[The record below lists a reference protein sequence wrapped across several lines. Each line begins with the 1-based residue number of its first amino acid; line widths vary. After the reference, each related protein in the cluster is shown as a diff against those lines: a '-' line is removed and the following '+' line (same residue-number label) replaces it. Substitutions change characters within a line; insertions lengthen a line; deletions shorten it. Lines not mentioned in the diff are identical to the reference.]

1 MSSPQGAHCIGAR
14 AFHGRGGPGASIA
27 GVRRFAWL
35 RPSILDRYV
44 AREVVPPT
52 GVGLLLFTFILVL
65 DQISQLMKI
74 LVSRGADLQT
84 VVRAFLYLLPSI
96 FSVTIPMAFLLGVLL
111 AFGRMASDSE
121 IVALRASGV
130 SPLRLLRPVGA
141 LSAVAMAATFYVVAQ
156 ALPAANQAYRELIFS
171 LVISKAKSGMQARV
185 FNDDLIPGIVIYVSD
200 IDPQT
205 GEWRNVFMHD
215 NRVPQKP
222 KVVVARSGR
231 LDIDRAQKK
240 VEIDLA
246 NGDIYTFSGV
256 TPTSY
261 DRLDFQ
267 EHNWPLPFEQFF
279 PVIPLAKGD
288 REMTLDE
295 LEEMIRKLI
304 AEGKGATDW
313 YRYAVEYHK
322 KFAIAAACVVFG
334 LLGLGLSL
342 GSKKEARSA
351 AFGLSVAVIFVY
363 YVLIRLGEQAGDTGM
378 LQPWLAMWGANVVL
392 GAIAI
397 FLLRLNQREAAFDP
411 LDPSHYKV
419 LLPGIRRRE
428 RDTAAAEPVRRPP
441 GAGGG
446 PRKVVVLRIPRWVLP
461 MPGLLDRYI
470 VRSYVGKF
478 GLVVIAFWALF
489 VLVNFMDLFDDVQ
502 HNNVKGIVVMH
513 YYVFFSPQI
522 LHLITPVGVL
532 VAVLITFGILARRN
546 EITAMKAAGISI
558 YRVTLPALAL
568 GLLVSSGMFALSEF
582 ILPAVNKVATR
593 DFNVIKGRPPQAS
606 TSNQQRWILGSD
618 GRIYHYDYLEERREE
633 DGANRSSLY
642 GLTIYDVAAERWK
655 LRDIL
660 YSARAAWNGVSYD
673 LERGWRRTFLPQPAF
688 REIAQGRTR
697 EIEAPTYFAQEERPA
712 DTLRFGELRRHISSL
727 ELLGLDVTP
736 LKVQLHRKLAFPV
749 VCVVMTL
756 LGIPFAFVVARR
768 GALYGI
774 AASVLIAIV
783 YWACLAIFDALGNHA
798 LLPPFLAAW
807 APNLLF
813 GGGGLYLMFTLET

>member
-1 MSSPQGAHCIGAR
+1 MIR
-14 AFHGRGGPGASIA
+14 LA
-27 GVRRFAWL
+27 GL

-44 AREVVPPT
+44 VREVLPPT
-52 GVGLLLFTFILVL
+52 GLGLLLFTFILLL

-84 VVRAFLYLLPSI
+84 VVRAFLYILPSI

-130 SPLRLLRPVGA
+130 SPLSLLRPVGL
-141 LSAVAMAATFYVVAQ
+141 LSAATMALTFYVVAQ

-171 LVISKAKSGMQARV
+171 LVVSKAKSGMQPRV

-200 IDPQT
+200 IEPQS

-215 NRVPQKP
+215 NRVPQRP

-231 LDIDRAQKK
+231 LDIDREKKK
-240 VEIDLA
+240 VEIDLQQGA
-246 NGDIYTFSGV
+246 IYTFQAV
-256 TPTSY
+256 TPTAY

-267 EHNWPLPFEQFF
+267 DHNWPLPFEQFF

-288 REMTLDE
+288 REMTLAE
-295 LEEMIRKLI
+295 LKAMIADLKSQ
-304 AEGKGATDW
+304 GKGPVDW
-313 YRYAVEYHK
+313 YRYDVEFHK
-322 KFAIAAACVVFG
+322 KFAIAGACVVFG

-378 LQPWLAMWGANVVL
+378 LRPWLAMWAANIVL

-397 FLLRLNQREAAFDP
+397 FLLALNQREAAFDP

-419 LLPGIRRRE
+419 LLPGIRRRTRIE
-428 RDTAAAEPVRRPP
+428 VEVPVRPAP
-441 GAGGG
+441 GARG
-446 PRKVVVLRIPRWVLP
+446 PRKVVVLRIPRWVVP

-470 VRSYVGKF
+470 VRSYLGKF
-478 GLVVIAFWALF
+478 GLVVVAFWALF

-502 HNNVKGIVVMH
+502 TNRVKGIVVMH

-568 GLLVSSGMFALSEF
+568 GLVVSSGMFGLAEF
-582 ILPAVNKVATR
+582 ILPAMNKVYTR
-593 DFNVIKGRPPQAS
+593 DLNVIKGRPPQAS
-606 TSNQQRWILGSD
+606 TTNQQRWILGSD
-618 GRIYHYDYLEERREE
+618 GRIYHYDYLEDRLEA
-633 DGANRSSLY
+633 GVNHASLY
-642 GLTIYDVAAERWK
+642 GLTIYDVTPQRWE

-660 YSARAAWNGVSYD
+660 YSARATWNGVSYD
-673 LERGWRRTFLPQPAF
+673 LERGWRRTFQPQPVF

-697 EIEAPTYFAQEERPA
+697 EIEAPSYFAQEERPA
-712 DTLRFGELRRHISSL
+712 DTLRFGELRRHIASL

-783 YWACLAIFDALGNHA
+783 YWACLAIFDAMGNSA

>member
-1 MSSPQGAHCIGAR
+1 M
-14 AFHGRGGPGASIA
+14 
-27 GVRRFAWL
+27 RFLDGW
-35 RPSILDRYV
+35 RPTLLDRYV
-44 AREVVPPT
+44 VREVLPPS
-52 GVGLLLFTFILVL
+52 GLGLLLFTFILVL

-74 LVSRGADLQT
+74 LVSRGADLPT

-141 LSAVAMAATFYVVAQ
+141 LSAVAMALTFFVVAR

-171 LVISKAKSGMQARV
+171 LVVSKAKTGMQPRV

-200 IDPQT
+200 IDAQT
-205 GEWRNVFMHD
+205 GEWRNVYMHD
-215 NRVPQKP
+215 NRVPSKP
-222 KVVVARSGR
+222 KVVVARTGR
-231 LDIDRAQKK
+231 LDIERSQKK

-246 NGDIYTFSGV
+246 QGATYTFSAV
-256 TPTSY
+256 TPAAY

-267 EHNWPLPFEQFF
+267 EHNWPLPFDQFF

-288 REMTLDE
+288 REMTLAE
-295 LEEMIRKLI
+295 LKAMI
-304 AEGKGATDW
+304 AELKSKGKGPIDW
-313 YRYAVEYHK
+313 YRYDVEFHK
-322 KFAIAAACVVFG
+322 KFAIAGACVVFG

-378 LQPWLAMWGANVVL
+378 LQPWLAMWGANLIL
-392 GAIAI
+392 GLIAV
-397 FLLRLNQREAAFDP
+397 FLLALNQREAAFDP
-411 LDPSHYKV
+411 LDPSHYKA
-419 LLPGIRRRE
+419 LLPGIRRRA
-428 RDTAAAEPVRRPP
+428 RQTAVAVPRRGP
-441 GAGGG
+441 GVPGG

-470 VRSYVGKF
+470 VRSYLGKF
-478 GLVVIAFWALF
+478 GLVLVAFWALF
-489 VLVNFMDLFDDVQ
+489 VLVSFMDLFDDVQ
-502 HNNVKGIVVMH
+502 HNRVKGIVVMH
-513 YYVFFSPQI
+513 YYMFTSPQI
-522 LHLITPVGVL
+522 LHLITPVVVL
-532 VAVLITFGILARRN
+532 VSVLITFGILARRN
-546 EITAMKAAGISI
+546 EITAMKAAGVSI
-558 YRVTLPALAL
+558 YRATLPALAL
-568 GLLVSSGMFALSEF
+568 GTLVALGMFALAEY
-582 ILPAVNKVATR
+582 ILPSMNKVATR

-606 TSNQQRWILGSD
+606 TSTEQRWILGSD
-618 GRIYHYDYLEERREE
+618 GRIYHYDYLEQRRE
-633 DGANRSSLY
+633 GASLY
-642 GLTIYDVAAERWK
+642 GLTIYDVAAQRWE

-660 YSARAAWNGVSYD
+660 YAARASWNGVSYD

-697 EIEAPTYFAQEERPA
+697 EIEAPGYFAQEQRPA
-712 DTLRFGELRRHISSL
+712 DTLRFGELRRHIASL

-736 LKVQLHRKLAFPV
+736 LKVELHRKVAFPV

-768 GALYGI
+768 GALYGV
-774 AASVLIAIV
+774 AASVLLAIV
-783 YWACLAIFDALGNHA
+783 YWACIAIFSALGNHA
-798 LLPPFLAAW
+798 NLPPFLAAW
-807 APNLLF
+807 APNVLF
-813 GGGGLYLMFTLET
+813 GGSGLYLMFTLDT

>member
-1 MSSPQGAHCIGAR
+1 VRASPG
-14 AFHGRGGPGASIA
+14 
-27 GVRRFAWL
+27 L
-35 RPSILDRYV
+35 RPTILDRYV
-44 AREVVPPT
+44 VREVLPPT
-52 GVGLLLFTFILVL
+52 GLGLLLFTFILLL

-84 VVRAFLYLLPSI
+84 VVKAFVYLLPSI

-141 LSAVAMAATFYVVAQ
+141 LATLAMGLTFYVVAH

-171 LVISKAKSGMQARV
+171 LVVSKAKTGMQPRV

-205 GEWRNVFMHD
+205 GEWRNVFMED

-222 KVVVARSGR
+222 KVVVARTGR
-231 LDIDRAQKK
+231 LDIERGQRK

-246 NGDIYTFSGV
+246 QGATYTFSAV
-256 TPTSY
+256 TPATY

-267 EHNWPLPFEQFF
+267 EHNWPLPFDQFF
-279 PVIPLAKGD
+279 PVVPLAKGD
-288 REMTLDE
+288 REMTLGE
-295 LEEMIRKLI
+295 LKAMIADLK
-304 AEGKGATDW
+304 AQGKGPVDW
-313 YRYAVEYHK
+313 YRYDVEYHK
-322 KFAIAAACVVFG
+322 KFAIAGACVVFG

-378 LQPWLAMWGANVVL
+378 LRPWLAMWGANVVL
-392 GAIAI
+392 GGIAI
-397 FLLRLNQREAAFDP
+397 FLLALNQREAAFDP
-411 LDPSHYKV
+411 LDPAHYKAV
-419 LLPGIRRRE
+419 LPGIRKRPKE
-428 RDTAAAEPVRRPP
+428 TPVVAPRGGPGPP
-441 GAGGG
+441 GG
-446 PRKVVVLRIPRWVLP
+446 PRKVVVLRIPRWVVP

-470 VRSYVGKF
+470 VRSYLGKF

-502 HNNVKGIVVMH
+502 QNRVKGVVVMH
-513 YYVFFSPQI
+513 YYVFTSPQI

-532 VAVLITFGILARRN
+532 VSVLITFGILARRN

-558 YRVTLPALAL
+558 YRATLPALAL
-568 GLLVSSGMFALSEF
+568 GTLVALGMFALAEF
-582 ILPAVNKVATR
+582 ILPSMNKVATR

-606 TSNQQRWILGSD
+606 TTNEQRWILGSD
-618 GRIYHYDYLEERREE
+618 GRIYHYDYLEPRRE
-633 DGANRSSLY
+633 GASLY
-642 GLTIYDVAAERWK
+642 GLTIYDVSAQRWE

-660 YSARAAWNGVSYD
+660 YAARATWNGVLYD
-673 LERGWRRTFLPQPAF
+673 VERGWHHTFLPQPAF
-688 REIAQGRTR
+688 KEITQTR
-697 EIEAPTYFAQEERPA
+697 RRDIEPPSYFGQEQRPA
-712 DTLRFGELRRHISSL
+712 DTLRFGELRRHIASL
-727 ELLGLDVTP
+727 ELLGLDVTS
-736 LKVQLHRKLAFPV
+736 LKVQLHRKVAFPV

-756 LGIPFAFVVARR
+756 VGIPFAFVVARR

-783 YWACLAIFDALGNHA
+783 YWACLAIFAALGDHA

>member
-1 MSSPQGAHCIGAR
+1 
-14 AFHGRGGPGASIA
+14 
-27 GVRRFAWL
+27 VRLLAAL
-35 RPSILDRYV
+35 RPTILDRYV
-44 AREVVPPT
+44 AREVLPPT
-52 GVGLLLFTFILVL
+52 GLGLLLFTFILVL

-141 LSAVAMAATFYVVAQ
+141 LSALAMALTFYVVAH

-171 LVISKAKSGMQARV
+171 LVVSKAKTGMQPRV

-200 IDPQT
+200 IEPQS
-205 GEWRNVFMHD
+205 GDWRNVFMHD
-215 NRVPQKP
+215 NRAPQKP
-222 KVVVARSGR
+222 KVVVAHSGR
-231 LDIDRAQKK
+231 LDIDRAQRK

-246 NGDIYTFSGV
+246 QGAIYTFSSV
-256 TPTSY
+256 TPAAY

-288 REMTLDE
+288 REMTLAE
-295 LEEMIRKLI
+295 LKRTI
-304 AEGKGATDW
+304 AELRSQGKGPTEW
-313 YRYAVEYHK
+313 YRYDVEYHK
-322 KFAIAAACVVFG
+322 KFAIAGACVVFG

-363 YVLIRLGEQAGDTGM
+363 YVLIRLGEQAGDTAM
-378 LQPWLAMWGANVVL
+378 MRPWLAMWGANVVL

-397 FLLRLNQREAAFDP
+397 FLLALNQREAAFDP
-411 LDPSHYKV
+411 LDPSHYKA
-419 LLPGIRRRE
+419 LLPGIRRRAPM
-428 RDTAAAEPVRRPP
+428 TVAVPRPAP
-441 GAGGG
+441 GARGG
-446 PRKVVVLRIPRWVLP
+446 PRKVVVLRIPRWVVP

-489 VLVNFMDLFDDVQ
+489 VLVSFMDLFDDVQ
-502 HNNVKGIVVMH
+502 QNRVKGIVVMH
-513 YYVFFSPQI
+513 YYVFTSPQI

-546 EITAMKAAGISI
+546 EITAMKAAGISV
-558 YRVTLPALAL
+558 YRVTLPAIALA
-568 GLLVSSGMFALSEF
+568 GLAASAMFAASEYV
-582 ILPAVNKVATR
+582 LPPMNRVKER
-593 DFNVIKGRPPQAS
+593 DFNVIKGRPPTSAS
-606 TSNQQRWILGSD
+606 LLERRWVLGSD
-618 GRIYHYDYLEERREE
+618 NRLYHYDYMQSRPTLT
-633 DGANRSSLY
+633 LY
-642 GLTIYDVAAERWK
+642 GLSVFDIDPQRWD
-655 LRDIL
+655 LRDRL
-660 YSARAAWNGVSYD
+660 HAARAVWNGVGYD
-673 LERGWRRTFLPQPAF
+673 IERGWRRTFGPSPGF
-688 REIAQGRTR
+688 REFTQARTR
-697 EIEAPTYFAQEERPA
+697 EIEPPSYFEQEKQEA
-712 DTLRFGELRRHISSL
+712 DTLRFAELRRHIAAL
-727 ELLGLDVTP
+727 EALGLDVVA
-736 LKVQLHRKLAFPV
+736 LQVKLHGKVAFPF

-768 GALYGI
+768 GALYGV
-774 AASVLIAIV
+774 AASLMIAIV
-783 YWACLAIFDALGNHA
+783 YWACLAMFETLGNNA
-798 LLPPFLAAW
+798 LLPPVLASW

-813 GGGGLYLMFTLET
+813 GITALYFLFTLET

>member
-1 MSSPQGAHCIGAR
+1 VRP
-14 AFHGRGGPGASIA
+14 FA
-27 GVRRFAWL
+27 GL
-35 RPSILDRYV
+35 RPTLFDRYV
-44 AREVVPPT
+44 VREVLPPT
-52 GVGLLLFTFILVL
+52 GLGLLLFTFILVL

-141 LSAVAMAATFYVVAQ
+141 LSALAMGLTFFVVAH

-171 LVISKAKSGMQARV
+171 LVVSKAKTGMQPRV

-200 IDPQT
+200 IDAQT
-205 GEWRNVFMHD
+205 GEWRNVYMDD
-215 NRVPQKP
+215 NRAPQKP
-222 KVVVARSGR
+222 KVVVARTGR

-246 NGDIYTFSGV
+246 QGATYTFSAA
-256 TPTSY
+256 TPAAY

-267 EHNWPLPFEQFF
+267 EHNWPLPFDQFF
-279 PVIPLAKGD
+279 PVVPLAKGD
-288 REMTLDE
+288 REMTLAE
-295 LEEMIRKLI
+295 LKQMI
-304 AEGKGATDW
+304 AELKSQGKGPIDW
-313 YRYAVEYHK
+313 YRYDVEYHK
-322 KFAIAAACVVFG
+322 KFAIAGACVVFG

-351 AFGLSVAVIFVY
+351 AFGLSVAIIFVY

-392 GAIAI
+392 GGIAV
-397 FLLRLNQREAAFDP
+397 FLLTLNQREAAFDP
-411 LDPSHYKV
+411 LDPTHYKA
-419 LLPGIRRRE
+419 LLPGIRRRTK
-428 RDTAAAEPVRRPP
+428 DTVVVPRRAP
-441 GAGGG
+441 GIPGG
-446 PRKVVVLRIPRWVLP
+446 PRKVVVLRIPRWVMP
-461 MPGLLDRYI
+461 GPGLLDRYI
-470 VRSYVGKF
+470 VRSYLGKF

-502 HNNVKGIVVMH
+502 HNRVKGIVVMH
-513 YYVFFSPQI
+513 YYVFTSPQI
-522 LHLITPVGVL
+522 IHLITPVGVL

-558 YRVTLPALAL
+558 YRATLPALAL
-568 GLLVSSGMFALSEF
+568 GTLVAVGMFGLAEY
-582 ILPAVNKVATR
+582 ILPTMNKVASR

-606 TSNQQRWILGSD
+606 TSNEQRWILGSD
-618 GRIYHYDYLEERREE
+618 GRIYHYDYLEPRRE
-633 DGANRSSLY
+633 GASLY
-642 GLTIYDVAAERWK
+642 GLTIYDVDPTRWE

-660 YSARAAWNGVSYD
+660 YVARATWNGVSYD
-673 LERGWRRTFLPQPAF
+673 LERGWRRTFLPQPEF
-688 REIAQGRTR
+688 REIAQARTR
-697 EIEAPTYFAQEERPA
+697 EIEQPSYFGQEQRPA
-712 DTLRFGELRRHISSL
+712 DTLRFAELRRHITSL
-727 ELLGLDVTP
+727 ELLGLDVTS
-736 LKVQLHRKLAFPV
+736 LKVQLHRKVAFPV

-774 AASVLIAIV
+774 AAAVLIAIV

-813 GGGGLYLMFTLET
+813 GGGGLYLMFTLDT

>member
-1 MSSPQGAHCIGAR
+1 LVRPL
-14 AFHGRGGPGASIA
+14 A
-27 GVRRFAWL
+27 GL
-35 RPSILDRYV
+35 RPTLLDRYV
-44 AREVVPPT
+44 VREVLPPT
-52 GVGLLLFTFILVL
+52 GLGLLLFTFILVL

-84 VVRAFLYLLPSI
+84 VARAFLYLLPSI

-121 IVALRASGV
+121 IVALRASGI
-130 SPLRLLRPVGA
+130 SPLRLLRGVGA
-141 LSAVAMAATFYVVAQ
+141 LSLLAMSVTFYVVAI

-171 LVISKAKSGMQARV
+171 LVVSKAKSGMQPRV

-200 IDPQT
+200 IDAQT
-205 GEWRNVFMHD
+205 GEWRNVFMDD
-215 NRVPQKP
+215 NRSPARP
-222 KVVVARSGR
+222 KGVVAKTGR

-246 NGDIYTFSGV
+246 DGATYTFSAV
-256 TPTSY
+256 TPSAY

-279 PVIPLAKGD
+279 PVVPLAKGD
-288 REMTLDE
+288 REMTLEE
-295 LEEMIRKLI
+295 LKRKIAALI
-304 AEGKGATDW
+304 AEGKGPTEW
-313 YRYAVEYHK
+313 YRYDVEFHK

-378 LQPWLAMWGANVVL
+378 LRPWLAMWAANIVL
-392 GAIAI
+392 GLIA
-397 FLLRLNQREAAFDP
+397 LLLLYLNQREAAFDP
-411 LDPSHYKV
+411 LDPGHYRA
-419 LLPGIRRRE
+419 LLPAIRRRPKE
-428 RDTAAAEPVRRPP
+428 VVVARRDP
-441 GAGGG
+441 GPARGPRNQPGG
-446 PRKVVVLRIPRWVLP
+446 PRKVVVLRIPRWVVP

-470 VRSYVGKF
+470 VRSYLGKF
-478 GLVVIAFWALF
+478 GLVTIAFWALF
-489 VLVNFMDLFDDVQ
+489 MLVSFMDLFDDVQ
-502 HNNVKGIVVMH
+502 QNKVKGIVVLH
-513 YYVFFSPQI
+513 YYAFTSPQI
-522 LHLITPVGVL
+522 VHLITPVGVL

-558 YRVTLPALAL
+558 YRATLPALAL
-568 GLLVSSGMFALSEF
+568 GTLVAMTMFGLAEY
-582 ILPAVNKVATR
+582 ILPSMNKVASR

-606 TSNQQRWILGSD
+606 TTNEQRWILGSD
-618 GRIYHYDYLEERREE
+618 GRIYHYDYLEAKPE
-633 DGANRSSLY
+633 GSSLY
-642 GLTIYDVAAERWK
+642 GLTIYDVAAHKWE

-660 YSARAAWNGVSYD
+660 YVARATWNGVSYD
-673 LERGWRRTFLPQPAF
+673 LERGWRRTFLPGPTF
-688 REIAQGRTR
+688 RDITQARTR
-697 EIEAPTYFAQEERPA
+697 EIEAPSYFGQEQRPA
-712 DTLRFGELRRHISSL
+712 DTLRFGELRRHIASL
-727 ELLGLDVTP
+727 ELLGLDVTS
-736 LKVQLHRKLAFPV
+736 LRVQLHRKVAFPV

-756 LGIPFAFVVARR
+756 IGIPFAFVVARR

-774 AASVLIAIV
+774 ACSVLIAIV
-783 YWACLAIFDALGNHA
+783 YWACLAIFGALGDHA

-813 GGGGLYLMFTLET
+813 GGGGLYLMFTLDT